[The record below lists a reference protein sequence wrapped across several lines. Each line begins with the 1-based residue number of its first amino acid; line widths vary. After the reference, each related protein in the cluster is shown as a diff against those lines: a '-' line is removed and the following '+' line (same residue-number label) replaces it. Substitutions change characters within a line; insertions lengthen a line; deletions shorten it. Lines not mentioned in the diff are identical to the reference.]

1 MLKWQNLWTKRAFVR
16 VDEVLVYYT
25 AETIK
30 QQNSE
35 KTVENRIFKRWLLKF
50 VIDWVV
56 YVFLCT
62 NDKLW
67 YRAFSLAWLAN
78 LLEQEKGSTSTRL
91 VWKQTWLPFDCFG
104 TPTWRIALVFCKGIL
119 YPGKK
124 LKSSAKNFPE
134 HFPADRRLAWCSQM
148 IKTFT
153 RCLRFGRALLS
164 G

>member
-1 MLKWQNLWTKRAFVR
+1 MKKKAFIVR

-25 AETIK
+25 AKAIK

-67 YRAFSLAWLAN
+67 YRAFLLARLAN
-78 LLEQEKGSTSTRL
+78 LLEQEKVFLKRERL
-91 VWKQTWLPFDCFG
+91 
-104 TPTWRIALVFCKGIL
+104 
-119 YPGKK
+119 
-124 LKSSAKNFPE
+124 NF
-134 HFPADRRLAWCSQM
+134 H
-148 IKTFT
+148 KTGLET
-153 RCLRFGRALLS
+153 DMAAI
-164 G
+164 

>member
-1 MLKWQNLWTKRAFVR
+1 M
-16 VDEVLVYYT
+16 DEVLVYYT

-35 KTVENRIFKRWLLKF
+35 KTVENRIFKGWLLKF

-56 YVFLCT
+56 CVFLCT

-91 VWKQTWLPFDCFG
+91 VWEQTWLPFDCFG
-104 TPTWRIALVFCKGIL
+104 VPT
-119 YPGKK
+119 
-124 LKSSAKNFPE
+124 
-134 HFPADRRLAWCSQM
+134 
-148 IKTFT
+148 
-153 RCLRFGRALLS
+153 
-164 G
+164 